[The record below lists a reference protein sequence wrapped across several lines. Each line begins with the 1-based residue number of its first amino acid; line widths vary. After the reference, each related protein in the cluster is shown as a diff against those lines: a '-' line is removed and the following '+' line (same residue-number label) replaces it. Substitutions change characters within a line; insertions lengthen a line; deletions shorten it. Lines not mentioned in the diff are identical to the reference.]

1 LADQGVEH
9 EVAYREAGRQSAL
22 LTRSEAL
29 GPVASTARCAVD
41 ADNCVDLPSR
51 VVPDGP
57 LLTRGTRINPN
68 RNGEA
73 GAEEREGERRP
84 AAARLG

>member
-9 EVAYREAGRQSAL
+9 EVAYREAGRQRAL

-41 ADNCVDLPSR
+41 ADNCVDLPSC

-57 LLTRGTRINPN
+57 LLHSRDANQPQS
-68 RNGEA
+68 ESWS
-73 GAEEREGERRP
+73 RR
-84 AAARLG
+84 